1 MVLPI
6 PCTHSGIQ
14 IWLQSRDPQ
23 PSWAKKK
30 QTLGLRKE
38 RKEQQCERSQEGK
51 MNWQQLH
58 SSRIVSMGKPK
69 ENHVYIKDILAPW
82 YYRSKFDIDY
92 LIARETFSSR
102 TQNKKGQ
109 KNIMSL
115 LHYRET
121 HGHIPCNM
129 LLKFVY
135 YTRLKSRKRAKRYE
149 KQFVFGYL

>member
-1 MVLPI
+1 
-6 PCTHSGIQ
+6 
-14 IWLQSRDPQ
+14 
-23 PSWAKKK
+23 
-30 QTLGLRKE
+30 
-38 RKEQQCERSQEGK
+38 

-58 SSRIVSMGKPK
+58 SSRIVSMAKPK

-92 LIARETFSSR
+92 LIAWETFSSR

-129 LLKFVY
+129 SLKFVY
-135 YTRLKSRKRAKRYE
+135 YTRLKSRKRAQRYE
-149 KQFVFGYL
+149 KTVCFWIPLIYESLISHFDRKRSGDFIPNKR